1 MSIST
6 SMQPLKTNAEYSR
19 NSNAN
24 IGFYASA
31 THLATA
37 EPRRRRRVRSR
48 IVNKSRNVAVLFKEE
63 GLTLEDFSKANDVQ
77 REELSK
83 THGYDDV
90 ASAFDD
96 DLADKRKYSHS
107 VSASLQWKVNT
118 DVEEKLLHDHGS
130 GSVLRNKFE
139 SFDLTENPIS
149 EHPSEGSIKLHFHSL
164 RRRRMDG
171 SNFSENVPRSEFDI
185 LDTSSFN
192 ETDMK
197 VEYSQDVLDIPCTD
211 EDDDT
216 LPPYCQIVPQ
226 MFYRFAGI
234 SQYSNSTTLQSR
246 GDFEKLLKCL
256 AMESLLEEF
265 LVWFPKPK
273 LIKAGCGYISIDM
286 FCELFH
292 CKFAQTILEARWQY
306 ETLCSALLTMKC
318 LDKHKLNRIEF
329 FQFLQLYRSLK
340 GNDTKEQ
347 DVRKVFDKYDLD
359 GIGQLN
365 IVNIFN
371 FCNDEEDAG
380 E

>member
-1 MSIST
+1 MK
-6 SMQPLKTNAEYSR
+6 PLKANAEYSR

-24 IGFYASA
+24 LGYYGASA
-31 THLATA
+31 TYLAAA
-37 EPRRRRRVRSR
+37 EPQRRRRRVKSR
-48 IVNKSRNVAVLFKEE
+48 IVNKSRNVAVLFKDE
-63 GLTLEDFSKANDVQ
+63 GVSLDDFSKGNDMQ

-83 THGYDDV
+83 KQRYDDL
-90 ASAFDD
+90 AAAFDD
-96 DLADKRKYSHS
+96 DLPDRRKYSHS
-107 VSASLQWKVNT
+107 ISASLQWKVAN
-118 DVEEKLLHDHGS
+118 DVEEKIFHESS

-149 EHPSEGSIKLHFHSL
+149 EHPSEGSIKLNFHSL

-185 LDTSSFN
+185 LETSSFN

-197 VEYSQDVLDIPCTD
+197 VEYSQDVVDIVCTD
-211 EDDDT
+211 EDDET
-216 LPPYCQIVPQ
+216 LPPYYQIVPQ

-246 GDFEKLLKCL
+246 ADFEKLLKCL

-286 FCELFH
+286 FCELFS

-306 ETLCSALLTMKC
+306 ETLCSAILTMKC

-329 FQFLQLYRSLK
+329 VQFLQLYRSLK
-340 GNDTKEQ
+340 GQDTKEQ

-380 E
+380 D